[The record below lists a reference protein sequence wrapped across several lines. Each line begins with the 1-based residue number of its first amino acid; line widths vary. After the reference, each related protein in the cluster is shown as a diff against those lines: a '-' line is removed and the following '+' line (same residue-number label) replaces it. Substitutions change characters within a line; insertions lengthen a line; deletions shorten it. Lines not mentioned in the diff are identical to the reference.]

1 MRNYEFTNYDCIKKM
16 SISQMEVFLDEIYC
30 VGLNTGMYASRM
42 NDADVLEENPFSFE
56 WLLDKAEPAVLPTN
70 TIDDER
76 ECLNAFVKAAL
87 RNAEI
92 EYDIESECD

>member
-1 MRNYEFTNYDCIKKM
+1 M

-30 VGLNTGMYASRM
+30 AGLNTGMYASRVK
-42 NDADVLEENPFSFE
+42 DADVLEENPFSVE
-56 WLLDKAEPAVLPTN
+56 WLTDKAEYAVLPTN